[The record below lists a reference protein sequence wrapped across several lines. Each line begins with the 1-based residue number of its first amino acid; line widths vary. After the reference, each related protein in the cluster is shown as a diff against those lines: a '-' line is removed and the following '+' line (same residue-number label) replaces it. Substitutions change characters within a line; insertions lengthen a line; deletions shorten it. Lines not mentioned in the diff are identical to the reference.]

1 MKKYEITSLSSKG
14 QIVIPT
20 QIRKRLALA
29 AGTKMAIMT
38 DGKNVLLQKIE
49 SPRISKFNDLIARS
63 QELTKRKK
71 LKKSDIPL
79 AVKTS
84 RKKKVANSL

>member
-29 AGTKMAIMT
+29 VGTKMAIMT

-49 SPRISKFNDLIARS
+49 PPRVSKFNDLIARS
-63 QELTKRKK
+63 QEIRKRKK
-71 LKKSDIPL
+71 LKKSDIQA
-79 AVKTS
+79 AVKAA
-84 RKKKVANSL
+84 RKKKVANSI

>member
-71 LKKSDIPL
+71 LKKWKRNTISNLKSYSMQLKIF
-79 AVKTS
+79 
-84 RKKKVANSL
+84 

>member
-1 MKKYEITSLSSKG
+1 MRKYEITSLSSKG

-20 QIRKRLALA
+20 EIRKRLELDV
-29 AGTKMAIMT
+29 GTKLAIMT

-49 SPRISKFNDLIARS
+49 PPRISKFNDLIARS
-63 QELTKRKK
+63 QEIRKRKR
-71 LKKSDIPL
+71 LKKSDIRV
-79 AVKTS
+79 AIKAA

>member
-29 AGTKMAIMT
+29 AGTKMANMT

-49 SPRISKFNDLIARS
+49 APRISKFNDLIARS
-63 QELTKRKK
+63 HEIRKRKK
-71 LKKSDIPL
+71 LKKSDIPV
-79 AVKTS
+79 AIKAA
-84 RKKKVANSL
+84 RKKKIANSL

>member
-29 AGTKMAIMT
+29 VGTKMAIMT

-63 QELTKRKK
+63 QEIRKRKK
-71 LKKSDIPL
+71 LKKSDIPV
-79 AVKTS
+79 AIKTA
-84 RKKKVANSL
+84 RKKKGCE

>member
-20 QIRKRLALA
+20 QIRKRLSLA
-29 AGTKMAIMT
+29 VGTKMAIMT

-49 SPRISKFNDLIARS
+49 APRISKFNDLIARS
-63 QELTKRKK
+63 QEIRKKNK
-71 LKKSDIPL
+71 LKKSDISI
-79 AVKTS
+79 AIKSV

>member
-29 AGTKMAIMT
+29 VGTKMAIMT

-63 QELTKRKK
+63 QDIRKRKK
-71 LKKSDIPL
+71 LNKSDIPV
-79 AVKTS
+79 AIKTA

>member
-29 AGTKMAIMT
+29 VGTKMAIMT

-63 QELTKRKK
+63 QEIRKQKK
-71 LKKSDIPL
+71 LKKSDIQ
-79 AVKTS
+79 AAIKAA
-84 RKKKVANSL
+84 RKKKVANSI